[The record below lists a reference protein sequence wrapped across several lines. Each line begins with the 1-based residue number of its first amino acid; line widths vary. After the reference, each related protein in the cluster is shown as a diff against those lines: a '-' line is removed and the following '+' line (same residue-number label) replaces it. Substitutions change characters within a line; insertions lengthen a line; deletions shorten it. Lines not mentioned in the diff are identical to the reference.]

1 MLNRIV
7 PEYSDVIVIGGG
19 PTGLATATQLKQLG
33 VETVII
39 LEREPQAGGV
49 VRHCGHSP
57 FGLKEFKKI
66 MLGPAYAAALVQKAI
81 DVGVQVFVNC
91 SVVKLHEKGRLT
103 ITTNEGIAEISAKC
117 VVLSTGV
124 RETPRAPRLISG
136 ERPLGITTTGALQSM
151 VYLKGSV
158 PFKKPVIVGSELVSF
173 SALLTCRS
181 AAIKPVAMLEVNS
194 RISAYAVSALLPKL
208 FGIPLLKE
216 TKLLEIIG
224 KERVSA
230 VKVENSQGQIEQ
242 IECDGVLFTGQ
253 FVPESSLMRMG
264 HLAIDHNI
272 AGPVIDQYGQ
282 CSDPSYFAVGNVT
295 HPVET
300 AGWCWRE
307 GLAQAAM
314 IKQSLSRT
322 SQQTPSISLP
332 PIPLPVVLKS
342 ALIKYITPQLI
353 NLAVLEKSQL
363 HFQLR
368 VQKAVT
374 GELSVR
380 QSKQVLWSRH
390 ASFLPER
397 RILIPLNC
405 LNTNSGILEKINHK
419 DPLEIYFTEQYY
431 STEKNR

>member
-1 MLNRIV
+1 MLNCLP

-19 PTGLATATQLKQLG
+19 PAGLAAATQLKLLG
-33 VETVII
+33 VESVII

-57 FGLKEFKKI
+57 FGLREFKKL
-66 MLGPAYAAALVQKAI
+66 MLGPAYAAALVQKAL
-81 DVGVQVFVNC
+81 DVGVQIFVNC
-91 SVVKLHEKGRLT
+91 SVVELHQKGRLT
-103 ITTNEGIAEISAKC
+103 ITTNEGITEISAKR

-181 AAIKPVAMLEVNS
+181 AAIKPVAMLEMNS

-230 VKVENSQGQIEQ
+230 VKVANSQGQIQ
-242 IECDGVLFTGQ
+242 KIECDGVLFSGQ
-253 FVPESSLMRMG
+253 FTPESSLMRMG
-264 HLAIDHNI
+264 HLAIDHNV
-272 AGPVIDQYGQ
+272 AGPIIDQYGQ
-282 CSDPSYFAVGNVT
+282 CSDPAYFATGNVT

-307 GLAQAAM
+307 GMAQAVI
-314 IKQSLSRT
+314 IKQSLSQI
-322 SQQTPSISLP
+322 SEQTPLK
-332 PIPLPVVLKS
+332 PLQVLLKS
-342 ALIKYITPQLI
+342 AQIKYITPQCI
-353 NLAVLEKSQL
+353 SFSILEKSHT

-368 VQKAVT
+368 MQTAVT

-380 QSKQVLWSRH
+380 QNKQVLWSRH

-405 LNTNSGILEKINHK
+405 LNANNDILAKINHQ
-419 DPLEIYFTEQYY
+419 DPLEIYFTEQH
-431 STEKNR
+431 